1 MELKAASLRRGYE
14 LLKGHQKQKKN
25 RLAKGVLESNIVNPK
40 GNGGVGV
47 VSCTE
52 EVGGV
57 VRMKIVVR
65 KSELKQLVEVMNG
78 GVKSTMSVSCS
89 VEQRLNLLRKKKYL
103 SRANGN
109 HQKCWSPVLQ
119 SIPEDKLVYP
129 SFRRWLSKDHSSGC
143 FSFSS
148 HMNYRGLTVVGWAA
162 ILLGI
167 FSLLPFMVMG
177 IIAIPRIKPTR
188 WIMVDLNKVNW
199 GLYMNTL
206 FWNLNY
212 WDSISTLSG
221 EVDNPGKTL
230 PRSLFYAVMLVVLG
244 YFLPLLVGTGVMLVN
259 REIWYDERGMV
270 PEFFAK
276 RSRFGTPLVGIL
288 FSASGVVLLSW
299 LSFQEIVAAENFLYC
314 FGMLMEFVAFVKLRR
329 KFPYAERL
337 YKVPVGETGA
347 ILMCVLPSLLIFVV
361 LALAS
366 FKVSIISFSAVIT
379 GLVLRPCLKY
389 LEQKRWLRFSDNPDL
404 PDIYAT

>member
-1 MELKAASLRRGYE
+1 
-14 LLKGHQKQKKN
+14 
-25 RLAKGVLESNIVNPK
+25 
-40 GNGGVGV
+40 
-47 VSCTE
+47 
-52 EVGGV
+52 
-57 VRMKIVVR
+57 
-65 KSELKQLVEVMNG
+65 
-78 GVKSTMSVSCS
+78 
-89 VEQRLNLLRKKKYL
+89 
-103 SRANGN
+103 
-109 HQKCWSPVLQ
+109 
-119 SIPEDKLVYP
+119 
-129 SFRRWLSKDHSSGC
+129 
-143 FSFSS
+143 
-148 HMNYRGLTVVGWAA
+148 MNYRGLTVVGWAA

-259 REIWYDERGMV
+259 REIWYDGYFSEVARVIGGVWLRSWVHAASALSNMGMFV
-270 PEFFAK
+270 AEIFWEWQKEAWFL
-276 RSRFGTPLVGIL
+276 S
-288 FSASGVVLLSW
+288 SLLK
-299 LSFQEIVAAENFLYC
+299 VAAENFLYC